1 MEEKKSEEITYTPTY
16 REILLGVRMN
26 GYIYT
31 TVKRAAVETILLL
44 VAGGLFL
51 SSYLRQQDKNSLFFF
66 GLCLLLIA
74 VLWIVPECAMRYR
87 ARQLDEGK
95 EIRVCMTEQ
104 GFIRR
109 FPMGDEVLFPLDG
122 SLTAREKKQ
131 VYWFCRRDGK
141 ELLVPLRGLPPAV
154 RESWEQR
161 MQQAVAGE

>member
-1 MEEKKSEEITYTPTY
+1 MCI
-16 REILLGVRMN
+16 RDR
-26 GYIYT
+26 
-31 TVKRAAVETILLL
+31 
-44 VAGGLFL
+44 
-51 SSYLRQQDKNSLFFF
+51 DKNSLFFF

-104 GFIRR
+104 GIIRR
-109 FPMGDEVLFPLDG
+109 FPMGGEVLFKMDG

-131 VYWFCRRDGK
+131 MYWFCRRDGE
-141 ELLVPLRGLPPAV
+141 ELLIPLRGLPPAV